1 MANEGNLIPGDKRS
15 PEEARNNGRKGGI
28 ASGKARRHQKDLR
41 EAVIAGLAGMIQSKT
56 GESLTVAEAIARAQ
70 LSKALKGDAKAF
82 QLVSEMIYPKKQE
95 LKMEGNVVTKLPD
108 LNINF
113 LADVKKDDGGSSD

>member
-15 PEEARNNGRKGGI
+15 PKEARDNGRKGGI

-82 QLVSEMIYPKKQE
+82 QLVSDMIYPKKQE

>member
-1 MANEGNLIPGDKRS
+1 MANAGNLIPGDKRT
-15 PEEARNNGRKGGI
+15 PKEARDNGRKGGI

>member
-15 PEEARNNGRKGGI
+15 PEEARDNGRKGGI

>member
-15 PEEARNNGRKGGI
+15 PEEARDNGRKGGI

-82 QLVSEMIYPKKQE
+82 QLVSDMIYPKKQE